1 MLWLFDYSDST
12 SAAQTDTD
20 IPLKTDS
27 SVPTTNSHPLLPF
40 PLWVQWVCGVGL
52 TMTRLRI
59 STPRVKAIARPVI
72 QPVNQAATMND
83 PLPISEQWRH
93 PILLNP
99 VEEVQMLRTNTT
111 AVAEV
116 DHAMLCVG
124 DNQRNVPQGDM
135 YTARGTTSFTPTI
148 NAWSTGV
155 ITMDDTLQVGRY
167 GIIGMRVNDATGIG
181 ARLIF
186 PGAPITG
193 VNFQQF
199 RPGVPC
205 RKNNAQSDWWP
216 SRYGL
221 LGIYG
226 EFESFALPQLEIMDS
241 GPTANPEVFFDI
253 VVERVGARAA

>member
-20 IPLKTDS
+20 IPLKTDT
-27 SVPTTNSHPLLPF
+27 SVPSTNSHPLLPI
-40 PLWVQWVCGVGL
+40 PMWVQWVCGVGL

-72 QPVNQAATMND
+72 QPVNQAATMAD
-83 PLPISEQWRH
+83 PLPICEYWRH
-93 PILLNP
+93 NIQLNP

-116 DHAMLCVG
+116 DHALLCVG
-124 DNQRNVPQGDM
+124 DNQRNVQQGDL

-148 NAWSTGV
+148 NAWSAGV

-167 GIIGMRVNDATGIG
+167 QIIGMRVNDATGIG
-181 ARLIF
+181 ARLVF
-186 PGAPITG
+186 PGTPLAGATLT
-193 VNFQQF
+193 NF

-205 RKNNAQSDWWP
+205 RKNNGQSDWYP
-216 SRYGL
+216 SRFGHI
-221 LGIYG
+221 GPYG
-226 EFESFALPQLEIMDS
+226 EFESFALPQLEIMDA

-253 VVERVGARAA
+253 VVQRVGARAA